1 MSEVRQTITGEA
13 LAEVTRRLVQLHKE
27 YYGKGPSRAK
37 AYLVNDT
44 VLCLLE
50 GGFTMVERT
59 LIERGEADSVRN
71 MRRSFQAAMEH
82 EFTQTIEDALGRR
95 VIAYMSQVHSNPDI
109 SAELFVME
117 ASGDIGANG
126 DVEALALEHKV
137 VAEPA

>member
-27 YYGKGPSRAK
+27 YYGKGPTRAK

-59 LIERGEADSVRN
+59 LIEHGEADSVRN
-71 MRRSFQAAMEH
+71 MRRSFQVAMEH

-117 ASGDIGANG
+117 ALGDIGANG
-126 DVEALALEHKV
+126 DVEALALEHAV
-137 VAEPA
+137 VPEPA